1 MSLIRQL
8 LLVCHKVEI
17 LLAHMENGLYLY
29 QLVPLV
35 YPIAEVL
42 LLLQLVLRELYIG
55 LVEMLLKKQVILH
68 YLLT

>member
-8 LLVCHKVEI
+8 LLVYHRVEI
-17 LLAHMENGLYLY
+17 LLVHTENGLYLY
-29 QLVPLV
+29 QLILLV

-55 LVEMLLKKQVILH
+55 LVEMLLKKQAILH
-68 YLLT
+68 CLLT